1 MLSVEGVSK
10 RFGDVVALESCS
22 LGVRRGAMLGF
33 LGPNGAGKTTTMRI
47 VLGLVEP
54 DAGTVTWD
62 DRPIDREA
70 RLRIGYMPEERG
82 LYPRME
88 LHEQLVYH
96 GRLHGMSKQG
106 AVEEAH
112 RLLEM
117 LGLEDRAAGKIEEL
131 SHGNQQRA
139 QLAVALMHGPD
150 LLVLDE
156 PFAGLDP
163 IGVDALSAVLAERAA
178 AGAAVLFSS
187 HQLDLVEDLCRRV
200 VIINRGRVVLAGDV
214 DDLRQ
219 RSPRRYLTVVLDGGE
234 ATWVDDLQGVELVA
248 RDGNRF
254 RLLVD
259 DRMRVS
265 DVAAWAE
272 KAGHVKEFTFAPPDL
287 SEVFRES
294 VSSRE

>member
-1 MLSVEGVSK
+1 M
-10 RFGDVVALESCS
+10 
-22 LGVRRGAMLGF
+22 
-33 LGPNGAGKTTTMRI
+33 
-47 VLGLVEP
+47 
-54 DAGTVTWD
+54 
-62 DRPIDREA
+62 
-70 RLRIGYMPEERG
+70 
-82 LYPRME
+82 
-88 LHEQLVYH
+88 
-96 GRLHGMSKQG
+96 
-106 AVEEAH
+106 
-112 RLLEM
+112 
-117 LGLEDRAAGKIEEL
+117 
-131 SHGNQQRA
+131 
-139 QLAVALMHGPD
+139 
-150 LLVLDE
+150 
-156 PFAGLDP
+156 
-163 IGVDALSAVLAERAA
+163 LAERAA

-219 RSPRRYLTVVLDGGE
+219 RSPRRYLNVVLDGGE
-234 ATWVDDLQGVELVA
+234 ESWVDDLEGVELVE

-272 KAGHVKEFTFAPPDL
+272 KAGHVREFTFAPPDL